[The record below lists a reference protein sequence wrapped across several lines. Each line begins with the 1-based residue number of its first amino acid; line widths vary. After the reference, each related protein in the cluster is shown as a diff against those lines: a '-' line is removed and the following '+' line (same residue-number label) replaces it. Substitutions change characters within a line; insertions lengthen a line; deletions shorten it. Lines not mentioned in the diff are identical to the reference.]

1 VLNVDPKEC
10 VVAGRYEMKDMK
22 HSGIR
27 SMYLNLAI
35 MAVLSFISMFAFM
48 YMMVDSFGN
57 VYPNLNQFY
66 MAGLMTAPMIVIEI
80 FVMWSM
86 YNNKKANLAI
96 ATVSIVLLVLFA
108 LFIRKQTA
116 ISDKEFLRSMIP
128 HHGGAVLMCDNPNLQ
143 DVEIKGICRGITSSQ
158 QAEIDWMK
166 KKLAELEK

>member
-1 VLNVDPKEC
+1 
-10 VVAGRYEMKDMK
+10 MKK
-22 HSGIR
+22 AK
-27 SMYLNLAI
+27 SMYVNLAI
-35 MAVLSFISMFAFM
+35 MAILSFISMFVFM

-86 YNNKKANLAI
+86 YNNKKANLII
-96 ATVSIVLLVLFA
+96 AGVSIILLVLFS

-116 ISDKEFLRSMIP
+116 ISDREFLKSMIP

-143 DVEIKGICRGITSSQ
+143 DTEMKELCKGITSSQ
-158 QAEIDWMK
+158 QSEIEWMK
-166 KKLAELEK
+166 KKLDEIDRK